1 METSITA
8 AGAIDTFLV
17 LLIGIGP
24 KLALVPFLEITAS
37 LDPAKRRVLRKMLT
51 TAAVVAVVLMVL
63 GELLRA
69 LLHFTIGSLSIA
81 GGVILLVLAV
91 WMVLGPPDGSSHR
104 TAGKDP
110 MQLAQFPLAV
120 PYLLNPVGIVG
131 LMTISAEAKSL
142 SVFAVEFGI
151 LVFVLLL
158 DVVVFRWA
166 NRVSEK
172 LDEGRML
179 VTEKVFGFLIAAIAV
194 QLVLDGL
201 ATVGVIAP
209 SRTKHM
215 GCLGIAS
222 RTAQGARSRVR
233 KLGEVGP
240 REIDHQDVRQQ
251 GWVQADLLDAV
262 GVLRRQRS
270 APRNSRIDLDSSPC
284 VELSAVSRR
293 LLGWAPAILMI
304 LITLALI
311 IGESRTPR
319 SELVGCPL
327 AYNRH
332 ILRNVCAADHSP
344 GGGSTAGHPTDGNA
358 AKQSPQRPPSFK
370 ARAGNAAKAVSSV
383 IDRSGD
389 RGATSNTYRT
399 YMVMLLIGAP
409 LLIDDQVARN
419 FLERAQHLSE

>member
-1 METSITA
+1 MDQTSITA

-37 LDPAKRRVLRKMLT
+37 LDPATKRRVLRKMLT
-51 TAAVVAVVLMVL
+51 TAATVAVLLMVL

-81 GGVILLVLAV
+81 GGVILLVIAV
-91 WMVLGPPDGSSHR
+91 WMVLAPPTDRSR
-104 TAGKDP
+104 RDAGKDP
-110 MQLAQFPLAV
+110 MQQAQFPLAV

-201 ATVGVIAP
+201 AMEGIIAP
-209 SRTKHM
+209 VPH
-215 GCLGIAS
+215 
-222 RTAQGARSRVR
+222 
-233 KLGEVGP
+233 
-240 REIDHQDVRQQ
+240 
-251 GWVQADLLDAV
+251 
-262 GVLRRQRS
+262 
-270 APRNSRIDLDSSPC
+270 
-284 VELSAVSRR
+284 
-293 LLGWAPAILMI
+293 
-304 LITLALI
+304 
-311 IGESRTPR
+311 
-319 SELVGCPL
+319 
-327 AYNRH
+327 
-332 ILRNVCAADHSP
+332 
-344 GGGSTAGHPTDGNA
+344 
-358 AKQSPQRPPSFK
+358 
-370 ARAGNAAKAVSSV
+370 
-383 IDRSGD
+383 
-389 RGATSNTYRT
+389 
-399 YMVMLLIGAP
+399 
-409 LLIDDQVARN
+409 
-419 FLERAQHLSE
+419 